1 MLHRICPLK
10 SSSEKFI
17 ELASAGPPKWLS
29 KIGPI
34 ASSVGSLMVWSTQ
47 RFTCAQL
54 LRRLVVM

>member
-17 ELASAGPPKWLS
+17 ELAPAGPPKWLS

-34 ASSVGSLMVWSTQ
+34 ASSV
-47 RFTCAQL
+47 
-54 LRRLVVM
+54 